1 MQFNEWN
8 IFIENGRWCPWWL
21 TSNQND
27 FLASSQRGKN
37 NMKKNENNG
46 NSEMISVY
54 HCFIRFPLLFVRR
67 RKLLEIVAN
76 YSGIISFEL
85 IWKESAFSLM
95 IELCSSIV
103 CRRLHLNWKL
113 AKFSSIMKIKFGIE
127 VIWWSAQAGKVGN
140 LLACPMWNHNFD

>member
-1 MQFNEWN
+1 MHCNSMN
-8 IFIENGRWCPWWL
+8 GIFSLKMEDDAHDDWPAIKTISL
-21 TSNQND
+21 LQV
-27 FLASSQRGKN
+27 RGEKTIWK
-37 NMKKNENNG
+37 KKNENNG

-127 VIWWSAQAGKVGN
+127 VIWWSAQAKW
-140 LLACPMWNHNFD
+140 AIC